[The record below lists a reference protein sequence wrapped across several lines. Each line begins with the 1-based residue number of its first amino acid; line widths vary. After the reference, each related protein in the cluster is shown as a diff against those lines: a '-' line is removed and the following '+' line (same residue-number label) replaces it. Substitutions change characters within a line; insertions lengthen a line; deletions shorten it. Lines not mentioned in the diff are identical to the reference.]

1 MNMAIKLAS
10 NGIGLTS
17 PNPCVGAVI
26 VHENQVIGSGFH
38 KKAGLPHAEREAIAD
53 GVANGNAPLFADSTL
68 YVTLEPCSTSGKT
81 PPCTDAILKHR
92 FKRVVYGSEDPNPKH
107 RGAAADILEQAGIK
121 VTRGVLE
128 KECDHL
134 IRGFRVN
141 MLEGRPWVIA
151 KSAMS
156 LDGRI
161 SRSPERSQWLTNEK
175 SRSFVH
181 TLRAECD
188 AILTG
193 GNTMRLDNPSLTI
206 TPRTYLFGGKAA
218 ASYGEAKETIRLIN
232 VVAHMVNSDRK
243 VNKQMKVLF
252 LENYNVS
259 LGQLL
264 FPAADVS
271 EQISTAGKEASGTGN
286 MKFMMNG
293 AITLGTLD
301 GANVEIRDAVGGD
314 ENCVIFGLKAEEVLN
329 YYATGTYSAWDEYNT
344 NENVRLVVDQLTDGT
359 YGNFQSLSDYL
370 IRANDEFFILKDFNA
385 YADAHVEIMKRYQK
399 RFQWLKASAV
409 NIANSGV
416 FSSDRTI
423 DEYANEIWQV
433 KPVMIP

>member
-1 MNMAIKLAS
+1 MNILHIMYQYHKL
-10 NGIGLTS
+10 
-17 PNPCVGAVI
+17 
-26 VHENQVIGSGFH
+26 
-38 KKAGLPHAEREAIAD
+38 
-53 GVANGNAPLFADSTL
+53 
-68 YVTLEPCSTSGKT
+68 KT
-81 PPCTDAILKHR
+81 
-92 FKRVVYGSEDPNPKH
+92 DPNF
-107 RGAAADILEQAGIK
+107 D
-121 VTRGVLE
+121 
-128 KECDHL
+128 
-134 IRGFRVN
+134 
-141 MLEGRPWVIA
+141 MLP
-151 KSAMS
+151 
-156 LDGRI
+156 
-161 SRSPERSQWLTNEK
+161 T
-175 SRSFVH
+175 
-181 TLRAECD
+181 
-188 AILTG
+188 
-193 GNTMRLDNPSLTI
+193 
-206 TPRTYLFGGKAA
+206 TYFFGGKAA
-218 ASYGEAKETIRLIN
+218 PGYYIAKETIRLIN
-232 VVAHMVNSDRK
+232 AVADK
-243 VNKQMKVLF
+243 VNNDASIKGKIKVVF
-252 LENYNVS
+252 IENFGVS
-259 LGQLL
+259 IGEIVY
-264 FPAADVS
+264 PAADVS
-271 EQISTAGKEASGTGN
+271 EQISTASKEASGTGN